1 MGRLILVLGGA
12 RSGKSAYAQR
22 LAQEIGGERVLF
34 VATAEAGDEEM
45 AQRIARHRQER
56 PAAWRTM
63 ETPRQIGAGVRT
75 CLSDARVV
83 LVDCLTLLVSNVI
96 VPLDVTADLAEAT
109 AAVQAEVDAILQVVR
124 ESAVTCIVVSNEVG
138 LGLVPDTPLGRVY
151 RDLLGYANRV
161 MAAQAQT
168 VYFMV
173 AGLAVDV
180 KALAL
185 QQGAGGLGSGGVE
198 G

>member
-22 LAQEIGGERVLF
+22 LAQEIGGEQVLF

-56 PAAWRTM
+56 PAAWRTI
-63 ETPRQIGAGVRT
+63 ETSRQAGAGVRT
-75 CLSDARVV
+75 HLSDARVV
-83 LVDCLTLLVSNVI
+83 VVDCLTLLVSNVI
-96 VPLDVTADLAEAT
+96 VPMDVTADLAAAVT
-109 AAVQAEVDAILQVVR
+109 AVQAEVDAILQVVR

-151 RDLLGYANRV
+151 RDLLGHANRV
-161 MAAQAQT
+161 LAVHAQV

-185 QQGAGGLGSGGVE
+185 QQGARGLRVE
-198 G
+198 E

>member
-12 RSGKSAYAQR
+12 RSGKSAYAQQ
-22 LAQEIGGERVLF
+22 LAQEIGQERVLF

-56 PAAWRTM
+56 PATWRTI
-63 ETPRQIGAGVRT
+63 ETPLRIGAGVRT
-75 CLSDARVV
+75 HLSDACVV

-96 VPLDVTADLAEAT
+96 VPMDVTADLAEAVT
-109 AAVQAEVDAILQVVR
+109 AVQAEVDALLQVVR

-151 RDLLGYANRV
+151 RDLLGHANRV
-161 MAAQAQT
+161 LAAQAQA

-173 AGLAVDV
+173 SGLAVNV

-185 QQGAGGLGSGGVE
+185 QQGTGGLGVGE
-198 G
+198 